1 MSTARTAGRIGR
13 LLIALGLTAYLIFWK
28 SDPSSIL
35 EAVGRAQ
42 WLWVGAAL
50 TLVVLDRLL
59 NAWRWIVLLD
69 ADTRQRVPATR
80 LLRIFL
86 VSTFVGTFFPGGV
99 GGDVMRAWSLS
110 REEVAGSRAAGSV
123 LMDRLLGVIALVL
136 LATIGLFAGRHLLP
150 ERFLVVA
157 LGGAGAASLVG
168 LIAVYSNTAE
178 AILLRLAAGLP
189 AALRTPVSRLV
200 GAMRA
205 YSSRHGVVAAVFV
218 MSLLVNVLRVWQTW
232 LLGLALNLPQGAI
245 AYFAFVPMIC
255 VLMML
260 PISVAGLGVAQ
271 AAFVW
276 FFAHAGV
283 ASADA
288 LALSFLF
295 IGLAVFGNLPGAFAY
310 ALLPGSRETETARS
324 RVSR

>member
-1 MSTARTAGRIGR
+1 
-13 LLIALGLTAYLIFWK
+13 
-28 SDPSSIL
+28 
-35 EAVGRAQ
+35 
-42 WLWVGAAL
+42 
-50 TLVVLDRLL
+50 
-59 NAWRWIVLLD
+59 
-69 ADTRQRVPATR
+69 
-80 LLRIFL
+80 
-86 VSTFVGTFFPGGV
+86 
-99 GGDVMRAWSLS
+99 MRAWSLS

-136 LATIGLFAGRHLLP
+136 LAAIGLFAGRHLLP

-157 LGGAGAASLVG
+157 LGGAAAASAIG

-178 AILLRLAAGLP
+178 TLLLRIAARLP
-189 AALRTPVSRLV
+189 ARLRTPVSRLV
-200 GAMRA
+200 GVMRA
-205 YSSRHGVVAAVFV
+205 YSSQHGVVLVVFV
-218 MSLLVNVLRVWQTW
+218 MSLLVNVLRVLQTW
-232 LLGLALNLPQGAI
+232 LLGLALHLPQGPI
-245 AYFAFVPMIC
+245 TYFAFVPMIC

-295 IGLAVFGNLPGAFAY
+295 IGLAIFGNLPGAFAY
-310 ALLPGSRETETARS
+310 AVLPGSRRTQEDRS
-324 RVSR
+324 R

>member
-1 MSTARTAGRIGR
+1 VSTVGSAGRIAR
-13 LLIALGLTAYLIFWK
+13 LLLALGLTAYLIFWK

-35 EAVGRAQ
+35 DAFARAQ
-42 WLWVGAAL
+42 WTWVAAAL
-50 TLVVLDRLL
+50 TLVALDRLL
-59 NAWRWIVLLD
+59 NAWRWIALLD
-69 ADTRQRVPATR
+69 SDTRRRVPASR

-110 REEVAGSRAAGSV
+110 QEEVAGSRAAGSV

-136 LATIGLFAGRHLLP
+136 LAAVGLFVGRHLLP
-150 ERFLVVA
+150 ERFLAVA
-157 LGGAGAASLVG
+157 LGGAAAASITG

-178 AILLRLAAGLP
+178 TLLLKLAARLP
-189 AALRTPVSRLV
+189 SALRVPVSRLV
-200 GAMRA
+200 AVMRT
-205 YSSRHGVVAAVFV
+205 YSSRHGIVATVFV
-218 MSLLVNVLRVWQTW
+218 MSLLVNVLRVLQTW
-232 LLGLALNLPQGAI
+232 LLGLSIDLPQGPI

-260 PISVAGLGVAQ
+260 PVSVAGLGVAQ

-283 ASADA
+283 STADA

-295 IGLAVFGNLPGAFAY
+295 IGLAIFGNVPGAVAY
-310 ALLPGSRETETARS
+310 AVLPPGEKPQTARS
-324 RVSR
+324 R

>member
-1 MSTARTAGRIGR
+1 MGTAGRLAR
-13 LLIALGLTAYLIFWK
+13 LLLALGLTVYLIFWK

-35 EAVGRAQ
+35 EAFARAQ
-42 WLWVGAAL
+42 WIWLAAAV

-59 NAWRWIVLLD
+59 NAWRWIALLD
-69 ADTRQRVPATR
+69 TETRQRVPATR

-86 VSTFVGTFFPGGV
+86 VSSFVGTFLPGGV

-157 LGGAGAASLVG
+157 LGGAAAASLIG

-178 AILLRLAAGLP
+178 TILLRLASQLP
-189 AALRTPVSRLV
+189 SALRTPVSRLV
-200 GAMRA
+200 GTMRT
-205 YSSRHGVVAAVFV
+205 YSSRHGIVAAVFL
-218 MSLLVNVLRVWQTW
+218 MSLLVNVLRVVQTW
-232 LLGLALNLPQGAI
+232 LLGLAINLPQGPI

-295 IGLAVFGNLPGAFAY
+295 IGLSIFGTLPGAFAY
-310 ALLPGSRETETARS
+310 AVLPGSRRTETARS
-324 RVSR
+324 R

>member
-1 MSTARTAGRIGR
+1 VSTVGTAGRFAR
-13 LLIALGLTAYLIFWK
+13 LLLALGLTAYLIFWK

-35 EAVGRAQ
+35 EAFARAQ
-42 WLWVGAAL
+42 WMWVAAAL

-59 NAWRWIVLLD
+59 NAWRWIALLD
-69 ADTRQRVPATR
+69 ADTRRRVPASR

-136 LATIGLFAGRHLLP
+136 LAAIGLFVGRHLLP
-150 ERFLVVA
+150 ERFLLVA
-157 LGGAGAASLVG
+157 LGGAAAASVVG
-168 LIAVYSNTAE
+168 LVAVYSNTAE
-178 AILLRLAAGLP
+178 TILLKVAARLP
-189 AALRTPVSRLV
+189 SALRTPVSRLV
-200 GAMRA
+200 GVMRA
-205 YSSRHGVVAAVFV
+205 YSARHGVVAAVFV
-218 MSLLVNVLRVWQTW
+218 MSLLVNILRVLQTW
-232 LLGLALNLPQGAI
+232 FLGLAIDLPQGPI

-295 IGLAVFGNLPGAFAY
+295 IGLAIFGNLPGAFAY
-310 ALLPGSRETETARS
+310 AVLPGDRGTETARS
-324 RVSR
+324 R

>member
-35 EAVGRAQ
+35 EAFGRAQ
-42 WLWVGAAL
+42 WRWVAAAL
-50 TLVVLDRLL
+50 MLVVLDRLL
-59 NAWRWIVLLD
+59 NAWRWIALLD
-69 ADTRQRVPATR
+69 ADTRQRVPPSR

-86 VSTFVGTFFPGGV
+86 VSTFVGTFFPGCV

-136 LATIGLFAGRHLLP
+136 LAAIGLFAGRHLLP
-150 ERFLVVA
+150 ERFLIVA
-157 LGGAGAASLVG
+157 LAGAAAASAIG

-178 AILLRLAAGLP
+178 TMLLRTASLLP
-189 AALRTPVSRLV
+189 SALRTPVSRLV

-205 YSSRHGVVAAVFV
+205 YSSRHGVVAAVFL
-218 MSLLVNVLRVWQTW
+218 MSLMVNVLRVLQTW
-232 LLGLALNLPQGAI
+232 SLGIGLDLPQGAI

-271 AAFVW
+271 AGFVW

-283 ASADA
+283 PSADA

-295 IGLAVFGNLPGAFAY
+295 IGLAIFGNLPGAFAY
-310 ALLPGSRETETARS
+310 AVLPGIRRTEASRS
-324 RVSR
+324 R